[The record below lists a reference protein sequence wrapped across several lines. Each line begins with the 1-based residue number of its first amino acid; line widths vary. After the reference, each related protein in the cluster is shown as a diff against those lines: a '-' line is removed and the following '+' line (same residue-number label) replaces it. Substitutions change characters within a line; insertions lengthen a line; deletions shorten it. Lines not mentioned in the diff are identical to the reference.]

1 MTLDELNSYEK
12 PSDAT
17 RRVSIFTINGTLKD
31 LETIAILD
39 QRKTEWRSMWISI
52 AMQFVVGVQISI
64 FYMSMWPYLSGLD
77 PTADMDFLGW
87 VVAACNIGCTFSNP
101 IYGWWNQ
108 RTMSVKWPT
117 IVGFIIAAVG
127 QAFYGMVGVLD
138 NNVKWYMLAARIIT
152 GVGVGNLAALRAYG
166 ATASVPHDRLKAIS
180 FGTAGFV
187 FGISFGPAIQAFFTP
202 LGENGFK
209 IGPIP
214 VNMYTSAAYLMTILC
229 LAASVFMF
237 FFFHED
243 YAGIIE
249 DKEKQDNEFMKVP
262 KYDLGPALICIYLY
276 MIVSMIATNI
286 EVMSTPLSTV
296 LFDWK
301 DSQSVMYNGIIESIT
316 CLVSVSINLLI
327 GFTRIGKIDKR
338 IQIIVGL
345 VFFLLYH
352 LVNYP
357 WPFYPHP
364 LHYIPEG
371 SNTTVVG
378 GCLPSYE
385 WCAHTSRVPLPVYI
399 FAFIVFFGIAFPFV
413 ESPAAALYSEIL
425 GPRKQGTMQGLFS
438 FGGSVSQFASPIL
451 ATFLFQ
457 HSGYKYVIVTQ
468 ICTLSVAF
476 LLMAVFYRRLH
487 PLLMK
492 PKIFQKAVY
501 KGGVFYAL

>member
-1 MTLDELNSYEK
+1 MTVPGPIKGQE
-12 PSDAT
+12 
-17 RRVSIFTINGTLKD
+17 RRSSIFTLDGTLKD
-31 LETIAILD
+31 SKTNEILD
-39 QRKTEWRSMWISI
+39 ERRTEWGSMWISVI
-52 AMQFVVGVQISI
+52 MQFVVGVQISI
-64 FYMSMWPYLSGLD
+64 YYMSMWPFLSMLD

-87 VVAACNIGCTFSNP
+87 VVAACNIGCTISNP

-108 RTMSVKWPT
+108 KTMSVKWPS
-117 IVGFIIAAVG
+117 IAGFLIAAIG
-127 QAFYGMVGVLD
+127 QACYGLVSLLKHD
-138 NNVKWYMLAARIIT
+138 VKWYMLVARLIT
-152 GVGVGNLAALRAYG
+152 GLGVGNLAALRAYG
-166 ATASVPHDRLKAIS
+166 ATASVPKDRLKAIS

-187 FGISFGPAIQAFFTP
+187 FGLSFGPVVQALFTP
-202 LGENGFK
+202 LGETGFK
-209 IGPIP
+209 LGPFPI
-214 VNMYTSAAYLMTILC
+214 NMYTLVAYLMSLFC
-229 LAASVFMF
+229 LLSCFFMF
-237 FFFHED
+237 FLFKED

-249 DKEKQDNEFMKVP
+249 DKEKEANEYLKVP
-262 KYDLGPALICIYLY
+262 KYDLVPALLCIYLY
-276 MIVSMIATNI
+276 MITSMISTNI

-296 LFDWK
+296 MFDWK
-301 DSQSVMYNGIIESIT
+301 DSQSVMYNGIIESVT

-327 GFTRIGKIDKR
+327 GFTRVGQIDKR
-338 IQIIVGL
+338 KQIITGL
-345 VFFLLYH
+345 FFFLLYH

-399 FAFIVFFGIAFPFV
+399 FAFVVFFGIAFPFI
-413 ESPAAALYSEIL
+413 ESPASALYSEIL

-438 FGGSVSQFASPIL
+438 FGGSFAQFGSPIL

-457 HSGYKYVIVTQ
+457 HSGYRYVIVTQ
-468 ICTLSVAF
+468 ICTVSLAF
-476 LLMAVFYRRLH
+476 LLMALFYRRMH
-487 PLLMK
+487 PLHLK